1 MAAGEDRPSGLLP
14 PPPTPRALRPDAE
27 TVRPSALEPGV
38 LESLVDTPLEPPK
51 PFRSQGVFGGF
62 SPTEADTARAAPAPP
77 TRRPPSLRPVSVV
90 PRNQRSS
97 QEPAVLVV
105 GATQAFLDGL
115 EPALARHRVYV
126 ETCAVDDVASAV
138 VITAPDLVVLAGDVA
153 REGGTAV
160 LARLASSPH
169 SSVVPVV
176 LLTDDAALEARLR
189 AFRHGA
195 AAVIPKS
202 ASMDGIAERIASL
215 AREIPDRGGS
225 TLGDVGEATLSEL
238 VEALTKELR
247 TGILSVHTR
256 SGQDE
261 EAVRLVLGAGRPLS
275 DAIEDFVE
283 RVRGQV
289 VMAEPLRYEFDERA
303 GGTVQL
309 LGAELNVPSAGE
321 EDIAGLRILLA
332 DDDTARADAVT
343 QELRERGVTVVVT
356 DLDPASTRFARLR
369 QLDPAILLIGEQQ
382 ARGVGYELMR
392 KLRRDSRL
400 RWSSLL
406 VVRWNEVWTEESPV
420 PAVERIIG
428 TLATLAEPEQSARQR
443 ADAGVQFDTRL
454 EIMGPA
460 RLLRALASTTR
471 ALRVTVSN
479 PRLQVQIDLAQG
491 LVVGAVAHTLDESTR
506 VLEGVTA
513 LAGLLVLSSGRVSIT
528 PVEQPA
534 TANVMATVDVA
545 LNQADAEPPPI
556 APSVPAP
563 RRAAAR
569 EAAPSMA
576 TLEAL
581 PAARKNGLPWPL
593 LLGAGGAVAVVAL
606 GLIGLT
612 VLKSSAGPAAP
623 SPPATAAA
631 PPVVAEARPPEAK
644 PAPSATATT
653 AAPRAPAEPLPAAE
667 PGAGDA
673 LAIAPD
679 CSKLLGELGPP
690 VGTYPGA
697 AYAQLRAARKALMRG
712 DLDETQRCYC
722 RALRFDPEN
731 VQTHV
736 EMSRL
741 MVLRRDSTAAVNAA
755 RDAVRRAADDRS
767 ALLALGDA
775 LALSGEY
782 SQAKEPLLRGFG
794 VAPSDEPARL
804 SVARAQTDL
813 ADKAARRRDHANEE
827 RFFRRAYTLAPDA
840 PTSAGISRALAAQGH
855 RAAALVWA
863 RRAVTL
869 AGARTT
875 HHVVLGDLLH
885 ESGEKAE
892 ALRVWKAAAEKD
904 PEDTELRARL
914 LGSR

>member
-27 TVRPSALEPGV
+27 TVRPSALESGV
-38 LESLVDTPLEPPK
+38 LESLFDTPLEPPK
-51 PFRSQGVFGGF
+51 PFRSQGAFGGF

-256 SGQDE
+256 SGPDE

-309 LGAELNVPSAGE
+309 LGADLNVPRAGE

-356 DLDPASTRFARLR
+356 DLDPASTRFTRLR

-406 VVRWNEVWTEESPV
+406 VVRWNEVWTEESSV
-420 PAVERIIG
+420 PAVERILG

-513 LAGLLVLSSGRVSIT
+513 LAGLLVLSSGRVNIT

-581 PAARKNGLPWPL
+581 PAARQKGLPWPL
-593 LLGAGGAVAVVAL
+593 LLGAGGALAVIASVL
-606 GLIGLT
+606 VGLT
-612 VLKSSAGPAAP
+612 VLKPPAGPAAP
-623 SPPATAAA
+623 SPPASAEA
-631 PPVVAEARPPEAK
+631 PPVVAEAKPPEAK
-644 PAPSATATT
+644 PAPSATATN
-653 AAPRAPAEPLPAAE
+653 AELPAAE
-667 PGAGDA
+667 APGAGDA
-673 LAIAPD
+673 LVTAPD
-679 CSKLLGELGPP
+679 CGKLLGDLGPP

-722 RALRFDPEN
+722 RALRFDAEN

-804 SVARAQTDL
+804 SVARAQAGL

-840 PTSAGISRALAAQGH
+840 PTSAGISRALASQGH

-863 RRAVTL
+863 RKAVTL

-892 ALRVWKAAAEKD
+892 ALSVWKGAAEKD